1 MKVDSRGV
9 PITFCWWF
17 NHYREKRLKNAEN
30 RTLHLFFFS
39 GVVFSSVFKK
49 CVSLMRYCHRLTF
62 YILCRPPFVSG
73 SLLMPYSVLIHTS
86 LLINYSVYPLIR
98 CSDRVNNCFSVL
110 WDVACYQASSNSRQT
125 SSARCYFCRPA
136 GVRGNKHIAQLL
148 AIASGLGFHVTD
160 LSSLHDSPA
169 PAIAWMCVPMRV
181 CPCARVRLGL
191 PPSVCLRTQVG
202 TSQPRCLPWEV
213 GLFSWEACSS

>member
-30 RTLHLFFFS
+30 RTLHLSFFS

-49 CVSLMRYCHRLTF
+49 CMSLMRYCHRLTF
-62 YILCRPPFVSG
+62 YILCWPPFVSG

-125 SSARCYFCRPA
+125 GSARCYSCRPV
-136 GVRGNKHIAQLL
+136 GIQGNKRITQLL
-148 AIASGLGFHVTD
+148 AIASGLGSRVTN
-160 LSSLHDSPA
+160 LSSMHDSSA
-169 PAIAWMCVPMRV
+169 LAVAWMCAPTCVSPCTCMR
-181 CPCARVRLGL
+181 PGL
-191 PPSVCLRTQVG
+191 PPSVCVRMQVG
-202 TSQPRCLPWEV
+202 TSQPGYLPWEM